1 MEYVGQQNIK
11 KLCNFYVS
19 DLHLSVMLLPYISR
33 QINEDVEITTIF
45 EKLDKQNIE
54 TILDKLN
61 VKNKNEILNIN
72 WFNSNKDT
80 YEKIEDTI
88 EKSINGNKNITII
101 IGGNK
106 KYISDNN
113 KSIINYLKE
122 KNTKSNIKIINC
134 YDVEEVGNEM
144 KSIVKEYD
152 GILNTSGES
161 KICDV
166 LKVK

>member
-166 LKVK
+166 LKV